1 MSKGLLLDT
10 SLCGYVGIREPLSMR
25 VGYANDHLVKY
36 VVRFVGEERLVLWT
50 TRTSAVLA
58 ISGL

>member
-25 VGYANDHLVKY
+25 VGYANDDLANN
-36 VVRFVGEERLVLWT
+36 VVRFLGEERLVLCT
-50 TRTSAVLA
+50 TRPSAVLA
-58 ISGL
+58 VSGL